1 MLAPDVL
8 ARLAALDTAA
18 LCDADS
24 NIRVMGPGLRPMT
37 SFRQMV
43 GQART
48 VRCRDDFL
56 TVVQALHDSGPGE
69 VLIIDGGGGARALA
83 GELFATEAARR
94 GLAGIVIDGACR
106 DTPRLATLPLPVYA
120 RWVCP
125 AAGTA
130 QRLGT
135 TQRAV
140 VCGGVA
146 VEPGDV
152 VIGDRDGVVVVSEAD
167 LLALLP
173 RAEEVQRTEAGVL
186 ERLERGEG
194 LLDLL
199 NFGEH
204 CDALRQ
210 GKPSRLR
217 FRP

>member
-1 MLAPDVL
+1 MLAPDIL
-8 ARLAALDTAA
+8 ARVAALDTAA

-24 NIRVMGPGLRPMT
+24 TIRVMGPGLRPMNA
-37 SFRQMV
+37 FRQMV
-43 GQART
+43 GAART

-56 TVVQALHDSGPGE
+56 TVIQALHDSVPGE
-69 VLIIDGGGGARALA
+69 VLVIDGGGGARALA

-106 DTPRLATLPLPVYA
+106 DTARLATLPLPVYA
-120 RWVCP
+120 RWAVP

-140 VCGGVA
+140 VCGGVT

-152 VIGDRDGVVVVSEAD
+152 VIGDRDGIVVVSEPE
-167 LLALLP
+167 LLELLP
-173 RAEEVQRTEAGVL
+173 RAEEVQRTEAVVL
-186 ERLERGEG
+186 ERLERGEC

-204 CDALRQ
+204 CDAVRRGQ
-210 GKPSRLR
+210 PSRLR

>member
-1 MLAPDVL
+1 MLASDLLDRV
-8 ARLAALDTAA
+8 AALDAAA
-18 LCDADS
+18 LCDADK
-24 NIRVMGPGLRPMT
+24 NIRVMDPGLRPVT

-43 GQART
+43 GRART

-56 TVVQALHDSGPGE
+56 TVIKALQESEPGE
-69 VLIIDGGGGARALA
+69 VLVIDGGGGTRALA

-94 GLAGIVIDGACR
+94 KLAGIVIDGACR
-106 DTPRLATLPLPVYA
+106 DTPKLATLPFPMYA

-135 TQRAV
+135 TQQAV
-140 VCGGVA
+140 SCGGVT
-146 VEPGDV
+146 ETPGDI
-152 VIGDRDGVVVVSEAD
+152 VIGDRDGIVVVSQAE

-173 RAEEVQRTEAGVL
+173 RAEEVQRTEAAVL

-194 LLDLL
+194 LLGML
-199 NFGEH
+199 NFAEH
-204 CDALRQ
+204 CEALEQDRS
-210 GKPSRLR
+210 SRLR

>member
-1 MLAPDVL
+1 
-8 ARLAALDTAA
+8 
-18 LCDADS
+18 
-24 NIRVMGPGLRPMT
+24 
-37 SFRQMV
+37 MV
-43 GQART
+43 GPART

-56 TVVQALHDSGPGE
+56 TVVQALHDSEPGE
-69 VLIIDGGGGARALA
+69 VLVIDGGGGGRALA

-94 GLAGIVIDGACR
+94 GLAGLVIDGACR
-106 DTPRLATLPLPVYA
+106 DTARLATLALPVYA

-135 TQRAV
+135 AQRAV
-140 VCGGVA
+140 VCAGVT
-146 VEPGDV
+146 VGPGDIV
-152 VIGDRDGVVVVSEAD
+152 LGDQDGIVVVSESD
-167 LLALLP
+167 LPELLP
-173 RAEEVQRTEAGVL
+173 RAEEVQRTEAAVM

-204 CDALRQ
+204 CDAVRQ